1 MNKELLEGLTEE
13 QIKRVKEC
21 KNSQELLA
29 LAKEEGYALTDEQLS
44 AVSGG
49 GCLST
54 DAPDLSKTCP
64 KCGRSVQG
72 RYVGRK
78 SYYGLV
84 YEFNCECGYSWK
96 GSKHSDL

>member
-1 MNKELLEGLTEE
+1 MKKELLNGLTEE
-13 QIKRVKEC
+13 QIAKVKNC
-21 KNSQELLA
+21 HNSEELLA
-29 LAKEEGYALTDEQLS
+29 LAKKEGFALTDEQLA

-54 DAPDLSKTCP
+54 DAPDLSKNCP
-64 KCGRSVQG
+64 KCGKLVQG

-96 GSKHSDL
+96 GSKHADL

>member
-1 MNKELLEGLTEE
+1 MKKELLAGLSQE
-13 QIKRVKEC
+13 QIKRVSQC
-21 KNSQELLA
+21 KSTEELLA
-29 LAKEEGYALTDEQLS
+29 LAKEEGYALSDEQLA

-54 DAPDLSKTCP
+54 DAPDLSKKCP
-64 KCGRSVQG
+64 KCGRMVAG

-84 YEFNCECGYSWK
+84 YEFNCECGYTWK
-96 GSKHSDL
+96 GSKHADL